1 MSGFGR
7 SRRGQAPPL
16 TWDGLGVRPPRR
28 GSLGRFSP
36 EPPPGT
42 SSGHGMVFSW
52 QWQGTQRWSRTRE
65 AQAQSWAAVASFS
78 PSWPE
83 KALWPRCRGPCCA
96 RREDTCLGPGMCLP
110 MGSRND
116 SPVPSCIG
124 PLNRNHSHSCF
135 SPRKL
140 TSDRASKPAGV
151 EVRMTTRL
159 VVYKVGTTA
168 SSPSWGASV
177 SPVGHG
183 VRVRPRMRFT
193 QSCRVRAR
201 LRPWC

>member
-1 MSGFGR
+1 MAMTGDPEMEQDT
-7 SRRGQAPPL
+7 RGTGSELGCCRFLL
-16 TWDGLGVRPPRR
+16 TL
-28 GSLGRFSP
+28 LA
-36 EPPPGT
+36 
-42 SSGHGMVFSW
+42 
-52 QWQGTQRWSRTRE
+52 RE
-65 AQAQSWAAVASFS
+65 GPVASVQR
-78 PSWPE
+78 P
-83 KALWPRCRGPCCA
+83 LLCA

-110 MGSRND
+110 TGSRSD
-116 SPVPSCIG
+116 SPIPSCVG

-140 TSDRASKPAGV
+140 TSDRASKPVGV
-151 EVRMTTRL
+151 EVRMTTRP

-168 SSPSWGASV
+168 SRPSWGARG